1 MAQPNPL
8 VQFANTAIRRI
19 VDGAGRRGTLT
30 RMNLPLQLTP
40 EGAAALRLTLILLL
54 ALAARWGARLVFGQ
68 LGRRLERTVP
78 DPERRGRLQTFLS
91 AGRSLAA
98 VLIVIVAGLTALGVV
113 GVDIGPLLA
122 GAGLV
127 GLALSLGTQTLIKDY
142 LGGVLILAEDQ
153 FRVGD
158 VIKIGEVSGE
168 VERITLRTTRV
179 RDVEGRLHV
188 LANGDIRAVSN
199 LTAQWS
205 RAVVDLNVDYAA
217 DMNAVVRALEA
228 AARRAQADATLSPL
242 LLETPQALG
251 WVALKDWAVQV
262 RLMAK
267 TAPGKQ
273 WAVMTAL
280 RQYAVEALAAE
291 GVPVALLNQPPR
303 TAA

>member
-1 MAQPNPL
+1 M
-8 VQFANTAIRRI
+8 
-19 VDGAGRRGTLT
+19 TL
-30 RMNLPLQLTP
+30 PWQLTP
-40 EGAAALRLTLILLL
+40 EAAAALRLALILLL
-54 ALAARWGARLVFGQ
+54 ALLARGGVRLLFTQ
-68 LGRRLERTVP
+68 LGRRLERGVP

-98 VLIVIVAGLTALGVV
+98 ALIVVVAGLTALAVL

-127 GLALSLGTQTLIKDY
+127 GLALSLGAQTLIKDY
-142 LGGVLILAEDQ
+142 LGGLLILAEDQ

-158 VIKIGEVSGE
+158 VIKIGEISGE
-168 VERITLRTTRV
+168 VERITLRTTRM

-205 RAVVDLNVDYAA
+205 RAVVDLNVEYSA
-217 DMNAVVRALEA
+217 DMNAVLRALEA
-228 AARRAQADATLSPL
+228 AARRAAADEALKPL
-242 LLETPQALG
+242 LLEAPQALG

-262 RLMAK
+262 RLLAK

-280 RQYAVEALAAE
+280 RQFALEALAAE
-291 GVPVALLNQPPR
+291 GIAVAVPRQSAGNS
-303 TAA
+303 

>member
-1 MAQPNPL
+1 MNP
-8 VQFANTAIRRI
+8 FS
-19 VDGAGRRGTLT
+19 
-30 RMNLPLQLTP
+30 QLTP
-40 EGAAALRLTLILLL
+40 EAVAALRLALILLL
-54 ALAARWGARLVFGQ
+54 ALLARWGARLIFGR

-91 AGRSLAA
+91 AGRSLAS
-98 VLIVIVAGLTALGVV
+98 VLIALIAGLTALGAL

-127 GLALSLGTQTLIKDY
+127 GLALSLGAQTLIKDY

-158 VIKIGEVSGE
+158 VIKVGEVSGE

-179 RDVEGRLHV
+179 RDLEGRLHV

-205 RAVVDLNVDYAA
+205 RAVVDLNVEYSA
-217 DMNAVVRALEA
+217 DMNAVLRALEA
-228 AARRAQADATLSPL
+228 AARRAQADAALQPL
-242 LLETPQALG
+242 LLEAPQALG

-280 RQYAVEALAAE
+280 RQYALEALAAE
-291 GVPVALLNQPPR
+291 GVQVALLGQPPR
-303 TAA
+303 AG